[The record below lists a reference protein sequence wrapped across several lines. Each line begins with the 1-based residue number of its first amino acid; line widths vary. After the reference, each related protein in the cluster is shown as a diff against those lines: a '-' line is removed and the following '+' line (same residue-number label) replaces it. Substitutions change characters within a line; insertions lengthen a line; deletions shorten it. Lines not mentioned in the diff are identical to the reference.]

1 MLVKKNLETKRR
13 QGIVPVSFWL
23 LLAAFGFPVSVQ
35 KPRYLRFSSMKS
47 SWLRFLMTCFQK
59 SCSLR
64 DEDDVKSSF
73 CAEFIAERST
83 EQVLH
88 NVLNGCCGRR
98 SSEKMTFCTEFFL
111 MVLMKGATS
120 LAKGVRNQQHNNSFH
135 SDIAISFKTCQNSGY
150 SFLIRMKP
158 PSFPRKQCSEEASHT
173 MLPAAFVIV

>member
-64 DEDDVKSSF
+64 DEDVFKSSF

-98 SSEKMTFCTEFFL
+98 SSEND
-111 MVLMKGATS
+111 VLYRI
-120 LAKGVRNQQHNNSFH
+120 LPDGVDERSNQP
-135 SDIAISFKTCQNSGY
+135 G
-150 SFLIRMKP
+150 
-158 PSFPRKQCSEEASHT
+158 
-173 MLPAAFVIV
+173 

>member
-13 QGIVPVSFWL
+13 QGIALSPFGFCWL
-23 LLAAFGFPVSVQ
+23 LLAASGFPVSVQ

-98 SSEKMTFCTEFFL
+98 SSEND
-111 MVLMKGATS
+111 VLYRI
-120 LAKGVRNQQHNNSFH
+120 LPDGVDERSNQP
-135 SDIAISFKTCQNSGY
+135 G
-150 SFLIRMKP
+150 
-158 PSFPRKQCSEEASHT
+158 
-173 MLPAAFVIV
+173 

>member
-13 QGIVPVSFWL
+13 QGIALSPFGFCWL
-23 LLAAFGFPVSVQ
+23 LLAASGFPVSVQ
-35 KPRYLRFSSMKS
+35 KPRYLRFSSMNS

-64 DEDDVKSSF
+64 DEDVFKSSF

-88 NVLNGCCGRR
+88 NVLNG
-98 SSEKMTFCTEFFL
+98 
-111 MVLMKGATS
+111 
-120 LAKGVRNQQHNNSFH
+120 NNSFH